1 MLSLRSRRR
10 CFWHRKLA
18 QGVPRRGFVQVSVLA
33 STPYYVKLMQL
44 FCAPWV
50 ERVYKRCRSGR
61 AQGTERGGWGNLSPH
76 HSGNFS
82 SCKKAPE
89 SWGKVTCNSPQDLI
103 MTKPSF
109 SCSKQMC
116 RSKPWT
122 SLSPLIC
129 VALNANLS
137 CSFPAS
143 LRKANHFLNPQL
155 YLQSRRGKPT
165 LD

>member
-1 MLSLRSRRR
+1 MLLAPKACTRGAKKRVCAGVCLGFNSILRKTDATLLCRRSLS
-10 CFWHRKLA
+10 
-18 QGVPRRGFVQVSVLA
+18 
-33 STPYYVKLMQL
+33 
-44 FCAPWV
+44 WV
-50 ERVYKRCRSGR
+50 ERVYERCRFGR
-61 AQGTERGGWGNLSPH
+61 AQGTERWGYLSPH

-103 MTKPSF
+103 MTKPSC

-116 RSKPWT
+116 RSEPWT
-122 SLSPLIC
+122 SLSPLRC

-143 LRKANHFLNPQL
+143 LRKANHFLTHPPSFTYRAEGEAHIRL
-155 YLQSRRGKPT
+155 ST
-165 LD
+165 I